1 MRDTAGEYLSVLFL
15 RNGDLAVVSPIQ
27 NPETK
32 RSGFS
37 FWRFRER

>member
-1 MRDTAGEYLSVLFL
+1 VRDTAGEYLSVLYL
-15 RNGDLAVVSPIQ
+15 RDGDLAVVSPIQ